1 MTVAKKNSRLD
12 QLHRRFEVKPGTKV
26 RLERHDPAWAGG
38 GEISRKAA
46 RAIAAAEMDGDLAEL
61 AKSQE
66 LFYADRSRALLVIFQ
81 ALDAAGKDGTIKH
94 VMTGLNPQGVR
105 VSSFKAPSN
114 QELAHTF
121 LWRYTGHL
129 PERGMIGIFNRS
141 YYEEVLVVRVHPE
154 YLVPQKLPAKKFNG
168 RFWRERYEDINAYE
182 RHLTRNGTVILKFFL
197 HVSKEEQRQR
207 LLERID
213 NPEKHWKFNPADLGE
228 RRLWDQYGRAFEE
241 ALTATS
247 TKAAPWY
254 IIPADNKWMMRA
266 LVASILSAKLQ
277 SLKLRAPVL
286 PEAEKAKLAEAREEL
301 LRED

>member
-1 MTVAKKNSRLD
+1 MAQQSDRLD
-12 QLHRRFEVKPGTKV
+12 KLHRRFEVKPGSKV
-26 RLERHDPAWAGG
+26 KLNRHDPAWAGG
-38 GEISRKAA
+38 SEIPRKTA
-46 RAIAAAEMDGDLAEL
+46 REVAAAEMDGDLTEL
-61 AKSQE
+61 ARLQE

-105 VSSFKAPSN
+105 VASFKAPSI

-121 LWRYTGHL
+121 LWRYTEHL

-154 YLVPQKLPAKKFNG
+154 YLAPQKLPAKKFDDK
-168 RFWRERYEDINAYE
+168 FWRERYEDINAYE
-182 RHLTRNGTVILKFFL
+182 RHLVRNGTEIVKFFL
-197 HVSKEEQRQR
+197 HISKEEQKKRF
-207 LLERID
+207 LERID
-213 NPEKHWKFNPADLGE
+213 TPEKNWKFNPADLGE

-266 LVASILSAKLQ
+266 LVASILSAKIQ
-277 SLKLRAPVL
+277 SLKPRAPRL
-286 PEAEKAKLAEAREEL
+286 SKPEQAKLAEAREEL

>member
-1 MTVAKKNSRLD
+1 MAQQSDRLD
-12 QLHRRFEVKPGTKV
+12 KLHRRFEVKPGSKV
-26 RLERHDPAWAGG
+26 KLNRHDPAWAGG
-38 GEISRKAA
+38 SEIPRKTA
-46 RAIAAAEMDGDLAEL
+46 REVAAAEMDGDLTEL
-61 AKSQE
+61 ARLQE

-105 VSSFKAPSN
+105 VASFKAPSI

-121 LWRYTGHL
+121 LWRYTEHL

-154 YLVPQKLPAKKFNG
+154 YLVPQQLPAKKFDE
-168 RFWRERYEDINAYE
+168 RFWRGRYEDINAYE

-197 HVSKEEQRQR
+197 HISKEEQKRR

-213 NPEKHWKFNPADLGE
+213 TPEKNWKFNPADLGE

-266 LVASILSAKLQ
+266 LVASILSAKIQ
-277 SLKLRAPVL
+277 SLKPRAPRL
-286 PEAEKAKLAEAREEL
+286 SKPEQAKLAEAREEL